1 MTGIRHV
8 TVAGDHIITEE
19 HEDGTLTLAPESEA
33 AASMRRHGLRPPTDE
48 ELSAFHMSLG
58 PSALDDGDQNMT
70 AEEAIAA
77 GTLDPDAQA
86 QAEREEFEPPVGQ
99 PRSITGHL
107 HSPAASWIRESPGHS
122 ASASIQAACAS
133 STRPARSSRCA
144 ISAVVLG

>member
-1 MTGIRHV
+1 VTGIRHV
-8 TVAGDHIITEE
+8 TVAGDRAGDYIITEE

-86 QAEREEFEPPVGQ
+86 EAEREGFEPPAGQ
-99 PRSITGHL
+99 PMSIADHL
-107 HSPAASWIRESPGHS
+107 RRDRKL
-122 ASASIQAACAS
+122 
-133 STRPARSSRCA
+133 TDD
-144 ISAVVLG
+144 